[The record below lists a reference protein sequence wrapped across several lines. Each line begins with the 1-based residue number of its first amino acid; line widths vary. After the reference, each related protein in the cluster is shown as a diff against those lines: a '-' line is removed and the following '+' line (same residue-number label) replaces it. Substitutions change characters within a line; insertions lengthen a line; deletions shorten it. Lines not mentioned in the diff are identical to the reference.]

1 MYFPNKSF
9 SSRPKPFLSP
19 KHPIKISSYDCR
31 FLSSDTI
38 VYTLLINK
46 RNLPEKKEF
55 IHYKD
60 NMYFTSTI
68 HLKTPNI
75 ETPTTNAILSFT
87 CPKQAE
93 IILHDLDFNIPK
105 SNNEINKINPNRY
118 YPHVDIVSLS
128 VKELSYHASI
138 FKIPM
143 IVILDAHC
151 DLEEKITQFSIFYT
165 SKYLEDPKYIS

>member
-1 MYFPNKSF
+1 MHFPIKSL

-31 FLSSDTI
+31 FLSSDTT

-46 RNLPEKKEF
+46 RNLPEKSEF

-60 NMYFTSTI
+60 NMYFTSSI
-68 HLKTPNI
+68 NLKTPNI
-75 ETPTTNAILSFT
+75 ETSTTNAIVSFA

-93 IILHDLDFNIPK
+93 IILHDLDINIPK
-105 SNNEINKINPNRY
+105 SIYEIQSNRY
-118 YPHVDIVSLS
+118 YPHVDIISLS

-143 IVILDAHC
+143 IVILNAYC
-151 DLEEKITQFSIFYT
+151 DLEEKIPQFSIFYT
-165 SKYLEDPKYIS
+165 SKYLEDSRYIS